1 MEAGHECGSSDSYLG
16 KFSTIDE
23 CAKACYRTNGCHFF
37 IYGYVSKKGK
47 CYWEKIPGAPGD
59 CVRTTATD
67 DCKVDCQDGW
77 ERDSYD
83 FWALNSEYRWIINQ
97 QKIQVVFFNLQFL
110 WLGSPPDGL
119 IAIKYSS
126 ECKSGDQSLGW
137 KASLKE
143 CASACRDTVG
153 CVYFI
158 YGYGGK
164 QGRCYWEKTKS
175 ADCPEKWEA
184 DNYDFYALG
193 KNWMGKNH
201 WIVMYR
207 IIKMFIISMFI

>member
-1 MEAGHECGSSDSYLG
+1 MSYLGVISLAAYLVAICQGGKISKHFVFWRIFCTFSRCIFNSFDDSFYLDTLELKSYSLVEAGHECGSSDSYLG

-83 FWALNSEYRWIINQ
+83 FWALDSEYR
-97 QKIQVVFFNLQFL
+97 
-110 WLGSPPDGL
+110 
-119 IAIKYSS
+119 
-126 ECKSGDQSLGW
+126 
-137 KASLKE
+137 
-143 CASACRDTVG
+143 
-153 CVYFI
+153 
-158 YGYGGK
+158 
-164 QGRCYWEKTKS
+164 
-175 ADCPEKWEA
+175 
-184 DNYDFYALG
+184 
-193 KNWMGKNH
+193 
-201 WIVMYR
+201 
-207 IIKMFIISMFI
+207 